1 MLQYKIPTRGEYGS
15 MKRRKS
21 TWMILLA
28 VVLSVA
34 MVISG
39 MSFVAFGAITGD
51 ANTLINNV
59 DMPSKVEYGKT
70 FDIPAVADVAADA
83 ITVTA
88 PNGKDATKTG
98 NTVTADQVGTYTVTF
113 SKGTKGE
120 DGYQAYDFY
129 VYSSVAED
137 YEIKVDFNG
146 ADIPTYLKKGDSM
159 TLPKAQLV
167 YYDEDGKMQPA
178 PGTQTVKAKVVN
190 GDKTTEFTVSGDV
203 TDESR
208 KYTPENNGLVYVQYF
223 VKLDG
228 NTKVYTKD
236 FTVKVQTEVNDNAA
250 PTLSIVN
257 VPTEASINRK
267 VTLPTATVNDDLDE
281 NVKVEIT
288 VKKGDDLVKQV
299 ELNADGYA
307 KNTIDATEV
316 FDNDKLMSFYP
327 TELGDKNYTV
337 TYQATDDAGKKS
349 APYTYQISGV
359 DKVAPVFKDIDEHQI
374 PEKWGLTVKT
384 VEQNED
390 GTVTE
395 TPESVD
401 AGISFPTPIVVDNA
415 GDKDLTVS
423 FKITNSDNATVMSF
437 DNILDKSAE
446 GKGKIFTSNGANYG
460 EKDEKFTFGAFKF
473 DFNKVKNTD
482 PQTGTYTVEYRAKD
496 AKGNVATKTYKI
508 TVESTYKDEKAPV
521 AADLETPDYLIAKE
535 GETFVVPTPSVA
547 DAEAATTRLHVEYEI
562 VSDAPGTEPLKVK
575 GGEKAEIVKDGDS
588 LVFKIDD
595 TKKLTLNKNL
605 TFNLK
610 VSDSVGLSKENKKDG
625 ASLNVVRVVSTTSVT
640 NAPAITANI
649 QEKKTEDAAWTTAD
663 TVNAGGFTIE
673 VAEENYPFTGFEVRV
688 TNPKGE
694 TLDNVSL
701 ETYYDYST
709 IVVRNLTFT
718 PGTSGTY
725 QIAVRAFTLA
735 EKNTVAIYPIAVEG
749 DSTSGGST
757 DKPKG
762 SAISMPTS
770 GSAYTAYKL
779 QDTRFDNI
787 PGVDHAYLAH
797 KITGA
802 GFSLM
807 GSEFIAYNQGT
818 YQFTAGYID
827 SANANND
834 LVTRRT
840 YSISTTDTEK
850 PVIEVQGLM
859 PTYSPKKVK
868 DEDNNVVLPPVV
880 AIGEHGNADIDV
892 QITKNGEDVTATP
905 TEDGG
910 YSFEPRKD
918 GAYTVTYTAALN
930 GSDPVTATFT
940 VNVGDVVAPDFKVT
954 STPVEKARINSEFK
968 FSALTLDSSEDA
980 ISDCTFTKKLIDPS
994 KAEVVSISGKGST
1007 YAGKTDNGA
1016 TIKLDKSGTY
1026 TVVYEVSDEAGNK
1039 TTLQYQ
1045 IVVSAQKSSSNI
1057 SLTMISTV
1065 LIIVGVILIAGVIIY
1080 FVRYRKVKPKKE
1092 KK

>member
-39 MSFVAFGAITGD
+39 MSFVAFGAIEGTQ
-51 ANTLINNV
+51 NTLINNV

-70 FDIPAVADVAADA
+70 FVIPAVADVAADA

-88 PNGKDATKTG
+88 PNGKDATKNG

-120 DGYQAYDFY
+120 DGYQSYDFY
-129 VYSSVAED
+129 VYSSVAHD

-167 YYDEDGKMQPA
+167 YYDEDGKMQTA
-178 PGTQTVKAKVVN
+178 PGTQTIKAKVVN

-203 TDESR
+203 SDEAR
-208 KYTPENNGLVYVQYF
+208 TYKPENNGLVYVQYYAQ
-223 VKLDG
+223 LDG
-228 NTKVYTKD
+228 NTKYYTKD
-236 FTVKVQTEVNDNAA
+236 FTVKVQTEVKDNAA

-267 VTLPTATVNDDLDE
+267 VTLPTATVSDDLDE
-281 NVKVEIT
+281 NVKVEVT
-288 VKKGDDLVKQV
+288 VMQGDQKVKQV
-299 ELNADGYA
+299 TVDANGYA
-307 KNTIDATEV
+307 DETLDADEV

-327 TELGDKNYTV
+327 TQLGDKNYTV

-349 APYTYQISGV
+349 APYTYKISGV
-359 DKVAPVFKDIDEHQI
+359 DKVAPVFKVIDEHQI
-374 PEKWGLTVKT
+374 PEKWGLKVWT
-384 VEQNED
+384 VEQKD
-390 GTVTE
+390 GKVTE
-395 TPESVD
+395 TKKEVN

-415 GDKDLTVS
+415 GDEGLTVS

-437 DNILDKSAE
+437 DNILDESE
-446 GKGKIFTSNGANYG
+446 GTPGKIFTSNGANYG
-460 EKDEKFTFGAFKF
+460 EKDEKFTFGTDKF

-521 AADLETPDYLIAKE
+521 TAEVETPDYLIAKE

-575 GGEKAEIVKDGDS
+575 GGEKAEIVKEGDN

-595 TKKLTLNKNL
+595 TQKLTLNKNL

-610 VSDSVGLSKENKKDG
+610 VSDSVGLYKENKKDG

-640 NAPAITANI
+640 NTPVITAAI
-649 QEKKTEDAAWTTAD
+649 QEQNTRDAAWTTKD
-663 TVNAGGFTIE
+663 QVNAGGFTIAVNE
-673 VAEENYPFTGFEVRV
+673 DDYPFTGFEVRV

-701 ETYYDYST
+701 ETYYDYSK

-735 EKNTVAIYPIAVEG
+735 EKNTVAIYPIVVEG
-749 DSTSGGST
+749 DSTSGGNT
-757 DKPKG
+757 DKPTT

-818 YQFTAGYID
+818 YQFTAGYVVPE
-827 SANANND
+827 SGSVGD
-834 LVTRRT
+834 LEIRRT

-859 PTYSPKKVK
+859 PTYAPKKVK
-868 DEDNNVVLPPVV
+868 DEDNNVILPAVV
-880 AIGEHGNADIDV
+880 AIGEHGNAEIDI

-954 STPVEKARINSEFK
+954 STPAEKARINSEFK
-968 FSALTLDSSEDA
+968 FSALTLESSEDS

-994 KAEVVSISGKGST
+994 KSEVVTVSGKGST
-1007 YAGKTDNGA
+1007 YATKTDNGA

-1045 IVVSAQKSSSNI
+1045 IVVSAQKSTSNI

-1065 LIIVGVILIAGVIIY
+1065 LIIVGVVLIAGVIIY
-1080 FVRYRKVKPKKE
+1080 FVRYRKVKPKKD